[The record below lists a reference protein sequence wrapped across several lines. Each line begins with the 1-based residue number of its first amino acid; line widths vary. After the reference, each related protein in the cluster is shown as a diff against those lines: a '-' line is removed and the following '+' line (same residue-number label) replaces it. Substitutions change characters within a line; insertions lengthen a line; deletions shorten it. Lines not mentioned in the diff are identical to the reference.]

1 VAVLTLPTAYYKLPT
16 VYLPSACTLH
26 FVNVLFNPKISIT
39 QMVLPHFQLPCRSV
53 WLGSILLLSCLFQ
66 REAAA
71 QRNDTLVLNP
81 NILIQNVIG
90 DRFLLRQNYPD
101 TLLVGG
107 FTLIVE
113 RYTSNGTWNPRL
125 NTYTG
130 LSGYGRVKFNCQRNF
145 FPWGVLWNEAIF
157 KPLNVTIAETIRN
170 PQREISIR
178 DARQLGIE
186 ARIGQQVELQ
196 VPHLGDRAVD
206 LVGYLND
213 RFNPAPEGIRV
224 QFTNASVRVPALNA
238 RRGSIIVGDCTYP
251 TDPPVPQPP
260 VNLNVAPGFQLQI
273 DSLTIGPLRTAAVA
287 KLVLPN
293 SLTAGTEC
301 RAATL
306 NLGTILINANCEFY
320 KELLDS
326 TFAFGVGNTTL
337 NVQGR
342 GFVADFSSTQ
352 TYAPSGKPL
361 AWKGVFLL
369 AGASAGTASGVVSN
383 IGYLQARY
391 NFTAGLVESTGLFAN
406 FNCNTPYRY
415 NTTVP
420 ADYTVGFNQAQ
431 IRVEKSAV
439 VSGNLNTGTLVLPKR
454 GARDRNANLITLTDI
469 RYSINDRMDVRGST
483 GYNQSVYW
491 GDLVSPQE
499 LLSFGMQGAAFKVS
513 IFFAAQYRNPYF
525 PLDATGTGFQ
535 INPTGNDSLQGATF
549 LFTNG
554 QLSINAR
561 DVPVAWSSMPPAMSP
576 HLNLTL
582 RTNELLWI
590 NVVTEGVHCHIN
602 SPIWDQ
608 GATTLGNPA
617 DALYVGK
624 TPFQT
629 IFSRRG
635 QRQGS
640 IRLQCVESAVFECDV
655 RGIVNLPQPTGSTF
669 AFKEMCFTSSAR
681 NAGGKVDLGGG
692 GNDSLS
698 YWGLALVQKP
708 GFTSA
713 GLVSVRTGQIVMTA
727 AGLTEPR
734 HFTQPFYVTWGEL
747 LANGEVGRLFFD
759 YNSAGQQFDKFH
771 FVTSGV
777 ALSPY
782 NPADR
787 AFLRVG
793 GMAHFPF
800 FGGDYLHIKDFYV
813 PAQAAAPFNT
823 RSIELSNETL
833 TGFTSTDFSI
843 AGNWYSGLADFAF
856 TLAYDA
862 VAQNGFTGVG
872 TGSLRYLAGGAIGST
887 LTMNDRGTCMRI
899 GTNLLDQRSVALG
912 PVANVSNI
920 TRIWGCACVVND
932 QLANVV
938 VGGEL
943 TNAANMSI
951 LARAGS
957 TVQTVLQITPST
969 AKITMDGEAYVSL
982 AAAVDVMVN
991 GHIQL
996 LMDFGRGIL
1005 EGEVAGE
1012 FRNASGALLVGNS
1025 LEGRGEA
1032 NWHLG
1037 SDYQSIQGMLELRV
1051 MGISG
1056 GSGFG
1061 AGFYVGANAPKEK
1074 AWVLIGSDPRYAL
1087 NMTVLPARLTG
1098 VYGYVH
1104 IRRGVNLYI
1113 VSGEY
1118 ELFVGLGAFVT
1129 PLPTVVGNLGGRIH
1143 GEILGGLVSA
1153 GARFN
1158 MQVAVGPP
1166 CGLGFQGTVGLE
1178 GCALWVFCGS
1188 VDVTMGLNG
1197 CEGFYVR

>member
-1 VAVLTLPTAYYKLPT
+1 MKPFPLSTRLP
-16 VYLPSACTLH
+16 V
-26 FVNVLFNPKISIT
+26 
-39 QMVLPHFQLPCRSV
+39 
-53 WLGSILLLSCLFQ
+53 LLLCGWMLVLLSNTSTY
-66 REAAA
+66 A
-71 QRNDTLVLNP
+71 QRNDTLILNP
-81 NILIQNVIG
+81 NIPFQDIIG

-113 RYTSNGTWNPRL
+113 RYTTNGTWNPRL
-125 NTYTG
+125 RMYTG
-130 LSGYGRVKFNCQRNF
+130 LSGYGRVKFSCQKPQ
-145 FPWGVLWNEAIF
+145 FPWGVLWNEAIY
-157 KPLNVTIAETIRN
+157 KPISVTIADKIRN
-170 PQREISIR
+170 PQQEISIR
-178 DARQLGIE
+178 DARKLGIE

-196 VPHLGDRAVD
+196 VPHVGDRPID

-213 RFNPAPEGIRV
+213 RFAPAPDGIRV
-224 QFTNASVRVPALNA
+224 EFKNASIRVAALNA
-238 RRGSIIVGDCTYP
+238 TRGSIVVGDCTYP
-251 TDPPVPQPP
+251 TAPPIPEPPVT
-260 VNLNVAPGFQLQI
+260 LNVAPGFQLQI
-273 DSLTIGPLRTAAVA
+273 DSLTIGPLRTAAQA
-287 KLVLPN
+287 KLLLPN

-326 TFAFGVGNTTL
+326 TYTFGVGNTTL
-337 NVQGR
+337 NVNGK

-352 TYAPSGKPL
+352 TYAPSGKPV

-369 AGASAGTASGVVSN
+369 AGASAGTPSGVISN

-391 NFTAGLVESTGLFAN
+391 NFLAGLVESTGLFAN
-406 FNCNTPYRY
+406 FNCTTPYSY
-415 NTTVP
+415 ATTLP
-420 ADYTVGFNQAQ
+420 AEYQLAFNQAQ
-431 IRVEKSAV
+431 IKVEKSAV
-439 VSGNLNTGTLVLPKR
+439 VAGNLNGGNIVLPKR
-454 GARDRNANLITLTDI
+454 GAREKTGSSIVITGISLNIDAQM
-469 RYSINDRMDVRGST
+469 NVRGGG
-483 GYNQSVYW
+483 GYNKSIFW

-499 LLSFGMQGAAFKVS
+499 LLSFGVEGTTSKVN
-513 IFFAAQYRNPYF
+513 IFFPAAYRNPYF
-525 PLDATGTGFQ
+525 PLDATGKIFQ
-535 INPTGNDSLQGATF
+535 NNATALDSMQGVTF
-549 LFTNG
+549 MFSNC
-554 QLSINAR
+554 QLSINAK
-561 DVPVAWSSMPPAMSP
+561 DVPAAWAPMPPGMNS
-576 HLNLTL
+576 HLKLTL
-582 RTNELLWI
+582 RTNQMMWI
-590 NVVTEGVHCHIN
+590 NVVTEGVHCHIESQIHN
-602 SPIWDQ
+602 Q
-608 GATTLGNPA
+608 GATAVTTLGDA
-617 DALYVGK
+617 TDALYVGK
-624 TPFQT
+624 TPFSMIVGT
-629 IFSRRG
+629 LTDRIRST
-635 QRQGS
+635 
-640 IRLQCVESAVFECDV
+640 IRLRCVESAVFDCDL
-655 RGIVNLPQPTGSTF
+655 RGYAGFQQPTNSIF

-681 NAGGKVDLGGG
+681 NAGGRVDLGGG
-692 GNDSLS
+692 GSDSLS
-698 YWGLALVQKP
+698 YWGLKLVQKP

-713 GLVSVRTGQIVMTA
+713 GLLSVRTGQMVITA

-734 HFTQPFYVTWGEL
+734 HFTQPFYLTWGEI

-771 FVTSGV
+771 FVTTGV
-777 ALSPY
+777 ALSPFV
-782 NPADR
+782 PGDK

-800 FGGDYLHIKDFYV
+800 FGGGYLHIKDFYD
-813 PAQAAAPFNT
+813 PTQTAAPFNT
-823 RSIELSNETL
+823 RVVELSDETL
-833 TGFTSTDFSI
+833 TGFDPTDRNI
-843 AGNWYSGLADFAF
+843 AGSWSNGLADFDF
-856 TLAYDA
+856 DLEYDA
-862 VAQNGFTGVG
+862 AAQNGFTGIG
-872 TGSLRYLAGGAIGST
+872 TSDMRYLTGGALGST
-887 LTMNDRGTCMRI
+887 LTMNDRGTCMRV

-912 PVANVSNI
+912 PVANISNI
-920 TRIWGCACVVND
+920 TRIWGCACIVND
-932 QLANVV
+932 QLVNMV

-943 TNAANMSI
+943 TNAANVSI
-951 LARAGS
+951 AARAGT
-957 TVQTVLQITPST
+957 TVQFALQMTPST
-969 AKITMDGEAYVSL
+969 AKVTMDGEAYVSL

-1025 LEGRGEA
+1025 LEGSGEA

-1037 SDYQSIQGMLELRV
+1037 SDYQSIQGMIELKV

-1087 NMTVLPARLTG
+1087 NMNLLPDRLTG

-1104 IRRGVNLYI
+1104 IRNGVNYYI

-1129 PLPTVVGNLGGRIH
+1129 PFPTVVGNLGGRIH

-1153 GARFN
+1153 GASFN

-1188 VDVTMGLNG
+1188 VDVTVGMNG
-1197 CEGFYVR
+1197 CEGFYIR